1 MARRLTGATNRLL
14 GDDSGSA
21 LLEAG
26 LVLPA
31 LLVIAFGVVMTGRV
45 VHAHIGVQA
54 VAREAGRTLAA
65 APSAP
70 EGLDYAR
77 LRVLA
82 VAEGHGLASDRLG
95 VTLDAGTFERG
106 GTVQARASYEVAL
119 GDLPLLGL
127 LEVTV
132 SSSHQERVELYR
144 SRTVLSP

>member
-1 MARRLTGATNRLL
+1 VARRLTRTVRRVL
-14 GDDSGSA
+14 GEDSGSA

-45 VHAHIGVQA
+45 VQAQIGVQA

-70 EGLDYAR
+70 EGLDYAG
-77 LRVLA
+77 LRALA
-82 VAEGHGLASDRLG
+82 VADGYGLAVGRLG
-95 VTLDAGTFERG
+95 VTLDAGTFDRG
-106 GTVQARASYEVAL
+106 GTVQAQASYKVAL
-119 GDLPLLGL
+119 GDLPLLGV

-132 SSSHQERVELYR
+132 TSSHQERVELYR